1 MESRPEG
8 VGLVAEV
15 MPNEGNGVRL
25 HLDSG
30 MVLTIGPPGTRSI
43 SFAPEGPG
51 SLTVYGHDRRGLWV
65 VWLGLDPNRG
75 PDCFALPKIGY
86 DRQAFIGWPGD
97 GFALPKAEGF
107 HVGEGVWLTLDP
119 QSNLAGWYSNG
130 GLVPGATF
138 CISSEGEVASVAL

>member
-8 VGLVAEV
+8 VGLVVEV
-15 MPNEGNGVRL
+15 APNEPIGVRL
-25 HLDSG
+25 RLDSG
-30 MVLTIGPPGTRSI
+30 IVLTMGPPGTRSI

-51 SLTVYGHDRRGLWV
+51 SLAIYGHDQRGLWV

-86 DRQAFIGWPGD
+86 DRGSFIGWPED
-97 GFALPKAEGF
+97 GFALPKAEVF
-107 HVGEGVWLTLDP
+107 RVGEGVSLTLDP

-130 GLVPGATF
+130 GLAPQATF
-138 CISSEGEVASVAL
+138 CISSHGEVASVAL